1 MNNLQI
7 FSNSQ
12 FGEIRVAKNES
23 NEPLFCLADLCNV
36 LGIANPRDVK
46 ARLNPKGVV
55 TNDTPTKGGTQRMIF
70 VDEPNFYRVVFQSR
84 KPEAEAFTSWVT
96 NEVLP
101 SIRKHGAYL
110 TPSAIE
116 EVLTNP
122 DTIIRIAQQL
132 KTEQTRRK
140 AAEVTAHIQGEI
152 LKQNAPKVQYFE
164 SILQSDTLIC
174 TNIIAKE
181 LGLSA
186 LTLNRTLNSLGVI
199 YRNGSTWVLYN
210 KYQNKGYTG
219 TKTHHYTNSQGLP
232 ATQIHTYWTEK
243 GRQFIHAL
251 AQQHGIGYK
260 RAVNGTSNY
269 N

>member
-1 MNNLQI
+1 MSNLQI

-12 FGEIRVAKNES
+12 FGEVRVAKNRH
-23 NEPLFCLADLCNV
+23 NEPMFCLSDLCKILDLQTGATKN
-36 LGIANPRDVK
+36 
-46 ARLNPKGVV
+46 RLNPRGVSLI
-55 TNDTPTKGGTQRMIF
+55 NTPTSSGNQKMTY
-70 VDEPNFYRVVFQSR
+70 VDEPNFYRAVFQSR
-84 KPEAEAFTSWVT
+84 KPEAEAFTDWVT
-96 NEVLP
+96 SEVLP
-101 SIRKHGAYL
+101 TIRKHGAYL

-132 KTEQTRRK
+132 KSEQTRRK

-152 LKQNAPKVQYFE
+152 LKKNAPKVNYYE
-164 SILQSDTLIC
+164 AVMQSDTLIC

-186 LTLNRTLNSLGVI
+186 LTLNRALNRLGVI
-199 YRNGSTWVLYN
+199 YRNGTTWVLYN
-210 KYQNKGYTG
+210 KHQGKGYTG

-251 AQQHGIGYK
+251 AQQHGIGYQ